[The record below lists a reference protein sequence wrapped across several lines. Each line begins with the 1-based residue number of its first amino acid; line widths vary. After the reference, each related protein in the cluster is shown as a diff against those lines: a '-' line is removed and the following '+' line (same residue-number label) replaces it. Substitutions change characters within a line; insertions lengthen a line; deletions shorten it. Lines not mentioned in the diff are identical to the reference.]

1 VDRRVWLV
9 VAAALAVVGLAG
21 LVGWGTPVPEPV
33 VPGPPAA
40 TSPAPTPAAPSGG

>member
-9 VAAALAVVGLAG
+9 VAAALALAGLGLAG

-40 TSPAPTPAAPSGG
+40 AAAPPAAAGGG

>member
-40 TSPAPTPAAPSGG
+40 AAAPPAAAGGG